1 MAEAAASCSDSKAD
15 ANVAGFDLSRFQLV
29 SQGAEAVRPTPGQCC
44 ATVVSFTDSV
54 CPKPYCCMQRVWEG
68 RYLDVPAII
77 KQRFSK
83 KYRHA
88 ILDKKITQS
97 RLKQVTCPHNAQHHA
112 QTCYQLR
119 LHERQVRQA
128 NDAFDLPAQLS

>member
-1 MAEAAASCSDSKAD
+1 
-15 ANVAGFDLSRFQLV
+15 
-29 SQGAEAVRPTPGQCC
+29 
-44 ATVVSFTDSV
+44 
-54 CPKPYCCMQRVWEG
+54 MQRVWEG

-112 QTCYQLR
+112 QTCYQLTLR
-119 LHERQVRQA
+119 ERQVRQA